1 MEFDLVIPVGPKDEE
16 LVKKNILCNK
26 NRIDGYRNIYLITVN
41 DNVKVDGCITIN
53 ENIFPFNKQTVI
65 DILGTEFY
73 PGWYLQQL
81 LKLYAGFVIP
91 DILERY
97 LVFDVDVFLLKNAKF
112 IQNDKIMMSYSEENH
127 RPYMEHMSKLHP
139 SLKRVYGDKS
149 GIHHHMMFEKKYI
162 QELFDMVEEYHKKD
176 FYLAFLDSVP
186 ENYRDNTTSAS
197 EYEIYFNFMLMNH
210 KDKVIIRKLEF
221 CNSDCVERYINSK
234 QPWGLK
240 RYSNTAKIR
249 YSDHLHGISF
259 HWHVRNK
266 HDERVMKNVM
276 ASINN

>member
-16 LVKKNILCNK
+16 LIKKNILCNK

-41 DNVKVDGCITIN
+41 ENIKVDGCITIN
-53 ENIFPFNKQTVI
+53 ENIFPFNKKTVI
-65 DILGTEFY
+65 DIFGDNDLY
-73 PGWYLQQL
+73 NGWYLQQL
-81 LKLYAGFVIP
+81 LKFYAGLIIP

-97 LVFDVDVFLLKNAKF
+97 LVLDADVFLLKNIKF

-210 KDKVIIRKLEF
+210 KDKVIIRKLKF
-221 CNSDCVERYINSK
+221 CNSDCVERDISSK
-234 QPWGLK
+234 QQWSLK
-240 RYSNTAKIR
+240 QRWNKPQYR
-249 YSDHLHGISF
+249 DYLDGISF

-266 HDERVMKNVM
+266 HDERIMNNVM

>member
-16 LVKKNILCNK
+16 LIKKNILCNK

-41 DNVKVDGCITIN
+41 ENIKVDGCITIN
-53 ENIFPFNKQTVI
+53 ENIFPFNKKTVI
-65 DILGTEFY
+65 DIFGTDFY

-81 LKLYAGFVIP
+81 LKFYAGLIIP

-97 LVFDVDVFLLKNAKF
+97 LVLDADVFLLKNINF
-112 IQNDKIMMSYSEENH
+112 IQNNKIMMSYSEENH
-127 RPYMEHMSKLHP
+127 RPYMEHMSNLHP

-186 ENYRDNTTSAS
+186 EKYRDNTTSAS

-210 KDKVIIRKLEF
+210 KDKVIIRKLEI
-221 CNSDCVERYINSK
+221 CNSDRVERNISSK
-234 QPWGLK
+234 QRWSLNQQWNNT
-240 RYSNTAKIR
+240 RYSE
-249 YSDHLHGISF
+249 YLDGICF

-276 ASINN
+276 MNV

>member
-1 MEFDLVIPVGPKDEE
+1 MGFDLVIPVGPKDEE

-26 NRIDGYRNIYLITVN
+26 KRITGYRNIYLITVN

-53 ENIFPFNKQTVI
+53 ENIFPFNKKTVI
-65 DILGTEFY
+65 DKFGDNDLY
-73 PGWYLQQL
+73 NGWYLQQL
-81 LKLYAGFVIP
+81 LKLYAGIIIP

-97 LVFDVDVFLLKNAKF
+97 LVFDVDVFLLKNTNF
-112 IQNDKIMMSYSEENH
+112 TQNDKIMMSYSYDNH
-127 RPYMEHMSKLHP
+127 RPYMEHMSNLHP
-139 SLKRVYGDKS
+139 SLKRVYPDKS

-221 CNSDCVERYINSK
+221 CNSHCLERHISSK
-234 QPWGLK
+234 QRWSLK
-240 RYSNTAKIR
+240 QQWNNTRYSE
-249 YSDHLHGISF
+249 YLDGICF

-276 ASINN
+276 MNV

>member
-1 MEFDLVIPVGPKDEE
+1 MEFDLVIPVGSKDEE

-210 KDKVIIRKLEF
+210 KDNVIIRKLDI
-221 CNSDCVERYINSK
+221 CNSDCVERYTISK

-240 RYSNTAKIR
+240 RHSNTAKIR
-249 YSDHLHGISF
+249 YSDHLDGISF

>member
-16 LVKKNILCNK
+16 LIKKNILCNK

-41 DNVKVDGCITIN
+41 ENIKVDGCITIN
-53 ENIFPFNKQTVI
+53 ENIFPFNKKTVI
-65 DILGTEFY
+65 DIFGTDFY

-81 LKLYAGFVIP
+81 LKFYAGLIIP

-97 LVFDVDVFLLKNAKF
+97 LVLDADVFLLKNINF
-112 IQNDKIMMSYSEENH
+112 IQNNKIMMSYSEENH
-127 RPYMEHMSKLHP
+127 RPYMEHMGNLHP

-186 ENYRDNTTSAS
+186 EKYRDNTTSAS

-210 KDKVIIRKLEF
+210 KDKVIIRKLEI
-221 CNSDCVERYINSK
+221 CNSDRVERNISSK
-234 QPWGLK
+234 QRWSLNQQWNNT
-240 RYSNTAKIR
+240 RYSE
-249 YSDHLHGISF
+249 YLDGICF

-276 ASINN
+276 MNV

>member
-65 DILGTEFY
+65 DILGPEFY

-97 LVFDVDVFLLKNAKF
+97 LVFDVDVFLLKNIKF

-176 FYLAFLDSVP
+176 FYLVFLDSVP
-186 ENYRDNTTSAS
+186 EKYRDNTTSAS

-210 KDKVIIRKLEF
+210 KDKVTIRKLKI
-221 CNSDCVERYINSK
+221 CNSDCIERHISSK
-234 QPWGLK
+234 QQWSLK
-240 RYSNTAKIR
+240 QHWNTPQYR
-249 YSDHLHGISF
+249 DYLDGISF

-266 HDERVMKNVM
+266 HDERIMNNVM

>member
-16 LVKKNILCNK
+16 LIKKNILCNK

-41 DNVKVDGCITIN
+41 ENIKVDGCITIN
-53 ENIFPFNKQTVI
+53 ENIFPFNKKTVI
-65 DILGTEFY
+65 DIFGTDFY

-81 LKLYAGFVIP
+81 LKFYAGLIIP

-97 LVFDVDVFLLKNAKF
+97 LVLDADVFLLKNINF
-112 IQNDKIMMSYSEENH
+112 IQNNKIMMSYSEENH
-127 RPYMEHMSKLHP
+127 RPYMEHMSNLHP

-186 ENYRDNTTSAS
+186 EKYRDNTTSAS

-210 KDKVIIRKLEF
+210 KDKVIIRKLEI
-221 CNSDCVERYINSK
+221 CNSDRVERNISSK
-234 QPWGLK
+234 QRWSLNQQWNNT
-240 RYSNTAKIR
+240 RYSE
-249 YSDHLHGISF
+249 YLDGICF

-276 ASINN
+276 MNLAIV

>member
-41 DNVKVDGCITIN
+41 ENIKVDGCITIN
-53 ENIFPFNKQTVI
+53 ENIFPFNKKTVI
-65 DILGTEFY
+65 DIFGTEFY

-81 LKLYAGFVIP
+81 LKFYAGLIIP

-97 LVFDVDVFLLKNAKF
+97 LVLDADVFLLKNINF
-112 IQNDKIMMSYSEENH
+112 IQNNKIMMSYSEENH
-127 RPYMEHMSKLHP
+127 RPYMEHMSNLHP

-186 ENYRDNTTSAS
+186 EKYRDNTTSAS

-210 KDKVIIRKLEF
+210 KDKVIIRKLEI
-221 CNSDCVERYINSK
+221 CNSDRVERNISSK
-234 QPWGLK
+234 QRWSLNQQWNNT
-240 RYSNTAKIR
+240 RYSE
-249 YSDHLHGISF
+249 YLDGICF

-276 ASINN
+276 MNV

>member
-16 LVKKNILCNK
+16 LIKKNILCNK

-41 DNVKVDGCITIN
+41 ENIKVDGCITIN
-53 ENIFPFNKQTVI
+53 ENIFPFNKKTVI
-65 DILGTEFY
+65 DIFGTDFY

-81 LKLYAGFVIP
+81 LKFYAGLIIP

-97 LVFDVDVFLLKNAKF
+97 LVLDADVFLLKNINF
-112 IQNDKIMMSYSEENH
+112 IQNNKIMMSYSEENH
-127 RPYMEHMSKLHP
+127 RPYMEHMSNLHP

-186 ENYRDNTTSAS
+186 EKYRDNTTSAS

-210 KDKVIIRKLEF
+210 KDKVIIRKLEI
-221 CNSDCVERYINSK
+221 CNSDRVERNISSK
-234 QPWGLK
+234 QRWSLNQHW
-240 RYSNTAKIR
+240 NTPQYR
-249 YSDHLHGISF
+249 DYLHGISF

-276 ASINN
+276 MNV